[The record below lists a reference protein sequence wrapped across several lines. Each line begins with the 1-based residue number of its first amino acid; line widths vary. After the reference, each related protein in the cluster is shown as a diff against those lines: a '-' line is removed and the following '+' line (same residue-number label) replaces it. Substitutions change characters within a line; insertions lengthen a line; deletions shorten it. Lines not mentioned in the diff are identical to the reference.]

1 MDSMEIYRDI
11 NKSVMEISWRAIN
24 ATFLINGAS
33 ATALL
38 AHKEYISALTFGFGA
53 LVSILCFGFAYFAQL
68 AIAETWRPQEEQQ
81 TYYVL
86 PFVNK
91 IKISA
96 GTAEHLRKV
105 TIALWL
111 MSVLLFLLGLII
123 AVCTLPISGK

>member
-24 ATFLINGAS
+24 ATFLINGAA

-38 AHKEYISALTFGFGA
+38 AHKEYTSALTFGLGA
-53 LVSILCFGFAYFAQL
+53 FFSILCFGFAYFAQL
-68 AIAETWRPQEEQQ
+68 AIAEAWRPQEDQR
-81 TYYVL
+81 TYYAI

-96 GTAEHLRKV
+96 GNSERLRQV

-111 MSVLLFLLGLII
+111 ISILFFLLGLII
-123 AVCTLPISGK
+123 AVCFLPTKG